1 MAVSLGCQQIHV
13 PTSLIVQNLLKWL
26 DLIDSHKATISWEL
40 NFAFFLICDRA
51 SEIKQKHWDLSSMR
65 FVINAGEPMGI
76 NPDYLI
82 PVAQEAIT
90 KTAIGK
96 IQRSQMSQRFLAGE
110 FKPILKRIDI
120 LLGNANTIPD
130 WFYRQVWKPKYPMTF
145 NSSLTN
151 FGGLSPL
158 SLQAARFV
166 SGSVLQ
172 SCSSSPK
179 GRR

>member
-1 MAVSLGCQQIHV
+1 
-13 PTSLIVQNLLKWL
+13 
-26 DLIDSHKATISWEL
+26 
-40 NFAFFLICDRA
+40 
-51 SEIKQKHWDLSSMR
+51 MR
-65 FVINAGEPMGI
+65 FVINAGEPTGI

-82 PVAQEAIT
+82 PVAQEAIP

-145 NSSLTN
+145 NSYLTIIN
-151 FGGLSPL
+151 ATLVFLDSFGLGAYLCQILSEQNLPYITV
-158 SLQAARFV
+158 SPGEDFLQISR
-166 SGSVLQ
+166 
-172 SCSSSPK
+172 SSYTITPGK
-179 GRR
+179 AKDYRY